1 MLISY
6 SQNFED
12 IMLWRALKHVKQ
24 GFYIDAGAASP
35 SEDSVTRLFYDNGWH
50 GINIDPN
57 SDFHR
62 QLKEHRPRDVN
73 LQIGLSDREATA
85 VLHEIVETGLST
97 FLSDVAEEHAARG
110 YKAVLK
116 EVRIT
121 TLSAVWSEWAPADV
135 HFLKVDVEGFETP
148 LLKGNDWQKNR
159 PWIVVVESTR
169 PMTQIEC
176 YQEWEPILLGAD
188 YRFVYFDGLNRFYV
202 AAEHFELEAGFCC
215 PPNVFDRF
223 KTIALVQAEE
233 GVKQLEAEVARCR
246 NEVDALRNQINDSFV
261 VRKPKIMR
269 SSRRVQKSGS

>member
-12 IMLWRALKHVKQ
+12 IMLWRALKHVTQ
-24 GFYIDAGAASP
+24 GFYVDAGAASP
-35 SEDSVTRLFYDNGWH
+35 NDDSVTRLFYDNGWH

-62 QLKEHRPRDVN
+62 QLQEHRPRDVN
-73 LQIGLSDREATA
+73 LQVGLADRETSA

-97 FLSDVAEEHAARG
+97 FLPDVAEEHAARD
-110 YKAVLK
+110 YHAVRK

-135 HFLKVDVEGFETP
+135 HFLKVDVEGFEEP
-148 LLKGNDWQKNR
+148 LLRGNDWSKNR

-169 PMTQIEC
+169 PMTQIES
-176 YQEWEPILLGAD
+176 YQEWEPMLIAAN

-202 AAEHFELEAGFCC
+202 AAEHPELEASFRC

-223 KTIALVQAEE
+223 KTIALVQAEA
-233 GVKQLEAEVARCR
+233 KAARYR
-246 NEVDALRNQINDSFV
+246 DEVDSLRNQINDSFV

-269 SSRRVQKSGS
+269 PSRRTQKPGS